1 MTSILKVSE
10 IQDPANNNSALTIDS
25 TGRVKTPARPFIQL
39 FRNANA
45 SYAANALIT
54 DWRVNDSRGI
64 TISGGVMTVP
74 VAGLYQIGIHVITSS
89 TAGIHLYI
97 NDTKIYRIGY
107 ASLGTSESW
116 SHVGGTGL
124 FNLSADDE
132 VRFKASNQTLQ
143 IYGTTDNETVGGAF
157 VYLLDSNMSR
167 ARDFA
172 DLGSSVDTGGLT
184 GRNLF
189 INGAMQVAQRGTSST
204 ATGMKTVDRFEVT
217 FSNTDQ
223 LAVTQ
228 SQSTTVPSGQGF
240 SNSLKVEVTT
250 AETTLDSNEFFR
262 IIQRIE
268 AQNLQHLAFGSSSAK
283 PLTLS
288 FGCVV
293 VLQENTVFCFSVETP
308 VPLEQYPKLYHQ
320 CG

>member
-157 VYLLDSNMSR
+157 VYLL
-167 ARDFA
+167 
-172 DLGSSVDTGGLT
+172 G
-184 GRNLF
+184 
-189 INGAMQVAQRGTSST
+189 
-204 ATGMKTVDRFEVT
+204 
-217 FSNTDQ
+217 
-223 LAVTQ
+223 
-228 SQSTTVPSGQGF
+228 
-240 SNSLKVEVTT
+240 
-250 AETTLDSNEFFR
+250 
-262 IIQRIE
+262 
-268 AQNLQHLAFGSSSAK
+268 
-283 PLTLS
+283 
-288 FGCVV
+288 
-293 VLQENTVFCFSVETP
+293 
-308 VPLEQYPKLYHQ
+308 
-320 CG
+320 